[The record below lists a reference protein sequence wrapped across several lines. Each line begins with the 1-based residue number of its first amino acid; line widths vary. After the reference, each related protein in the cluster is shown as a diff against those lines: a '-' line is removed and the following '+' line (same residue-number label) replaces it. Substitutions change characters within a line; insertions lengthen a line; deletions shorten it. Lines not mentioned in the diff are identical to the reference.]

1 MVNLTNLQSPVL
13 ITGASSGIGFSTA
26 QHLASRGVIVYAG
39 VRRDVDKKIFIGME
53 NIIPVIID
61 ITKEDQ
67 INQLVTFIEEQNRG
81 LYGLLNNA
89 GVGELGSINEHSEKL
104 IQHHF
109 NVNVFGH
116 MRITR
121 ALLPFLK
128 ESKGRIVI
136 TGSMSGILTSKIMG
150 LYSMSKH
157 AIEAFSNVLRGEL
170 AEFNILVSLIQPGNF
185 KSKVLSSMVSRYK
198 EGIHKA
204 EKNSFIH
211 GDRMEKLIEH
221 GEQDADPLQVAK
233 AMEDALYSERPN
245 ARYFVGN
252 KQEAHVMIEG
262 ILTKMLQINQSEH
275 QMTRDELVELLDQLI
290 NDFEEPK
297 PYRYI

>member
-1 MVNLTNLQSPVL
+1 MANLTDVKGPVL
-13 ITGASSGIGFSTA
+13 ITGASSGIGFRTTL
-26 QHLASRGVIVYAG
+26 HLASMGVVVYAG
-39 VRRDVDKKIFIGME
+39 VRKEADKSLFKDTE
-53 NIIPVIID
+53 NVIPVIVD
-61 ITKEDQ
+61 ITKVDQ
-67 INQLVTFIEEQNRG
+67 IEDLVKFIEKQKRG
-81 LYGLLNNA
+81 LFGLINNA
-89 GVGELGSINEHSEKL
+89 GVGELGSINEYSDKL

-109 NVNVFGH
+109 DVNVFGH

-121 ALLPFLK
+121 TILPFLK
-128 ESKGRIVI
+128 ESQGRIVI

-170 AEFNILVSLIQPGNF
+170 AEFNIQVSLIQPGNF
-185 KSKVLSSMVSRYK
+185 KSKVLTSMVSRYK
-198 EGIHKA
+198 EGIHK
-204 EKNSFIH
+204 EEQNSFIH
-211 GDRMEKLIEH
+211 SERMEKLAEM
-221 GEQDADPLQVAK
+221 GEQDADPVQVAK
-233 AMEDALYSERPN
+233 VMEQALFSDKPN

-262 ILTKMLQINQSEH
+262 IMTKMLQINQNEH

-290 NDFEEPK
+290 KDYNEPK

>member
-1 MVNLTNLQSPVL
+1 MANLTDVKGPVL
-13 ITGASSGIGFSTA
+13 ITGASSGIGFRTTL
-26 QHLASRGVIVYAG
+26 HLASMGVVVYAG
-39 VRRDVDKKIFIGME
+39 VRKEADKSLFKDTE
-53 NIIPVIID
+53 NVIPVIVD
-61 ITKEDQ
+61 ITKIDQ
-67 INQLVTFIEEQNRG
+67 IEDLVKFIEKQKRG
-81 LYGLLNNA
+81 LFGLINNA
-89 GVGELGSINEHSEKL
+89 GVGELGSITEYSDKL

-109 NVNVFGH
+109 DVNVFGH

-121 ALLPFLK
+121 TLLPFLK
-128 ESKGRIVI
+128 ESQGRIVI

-170 AEFNILVSLIQPGNF
+170 AEFNIQVSLIQPGNF
-185 KSKVLSSMVSRYK
+185 RSKVLTSMVSRYK
-198 EGIHKA
+198 EGIHK
-204 EKNSFIH
+204 EEQNSFIH
-211 GDRMEKLIEH
+211 SKRMEKLAEM
-221 GEQDADPLQVAK
+221 GEQDADPVQVAK
-233 AMEDALYSERPN
+233 VMEQALFSDQPN

-262 ILTKMLQINQSEH
+262 IMTKMLQINQNEH

-290 NDFEEPK
+290 KDYNEPK